1 MDGFKYNGRH
11 CSEFGVWYVP
21 DAKDLWMNSPDYDI
35 TSTKVKGRA
44 GSYYYTNEAKE
55 RTFTLSCFFEDI
67 TWFDREQIRHWID
80 RKTSGELVF
89 DYKPFVYYKVRP
101 TKLDTGKVY
110 VTRGTTD
117 QQNRYSGTFSITFTA
132 YEPFGYMTY
141 KSFTTYDDDNASI
154 YCGILDSTEMPAEPT
169 VSSRSFLIYNCGTEV
184 ADTTITIGG
193 SAPNGL
199 TITNATNN
207 SVCSL
212 ISLPLTDYLTID
224 SAKGTV
230 RYGSSLAFQ
239 YHNDGFIRLD
249 PYLPDK
255 RDIVVS
261 YMSGSNMLTVLSE
274 EADHTWIGR
283 YVRINNEWVKI
294 INVNANGVV
303 TLQKSMG
310 ASGTETTRLV
320 TMNEISISG
329 TEQSQSTLTFD
340 FVPVIS

>member
-21 DAKDLWMNSPDYDI
+21 DAKDLWVNSPDYDV

-89 DYKPFVYYKVRP
+89 DRKPFVYYNVRP
-101 TKLDTGKVY
+101 TKQDTGKVY
-110 VTRGTTD
+110 VTRGATD
-117 QQNRYSGTFSITFTA
+117 QENLYSGTFTITFTA
-132 YEPFGYMTY
+132 FEPFGYMTY
-141 KSFTTYDDDNASI
+141 KSFNTYDDDNASI
-154 YCGILDSTEMPAEPT
+154 FCGILDTSEMPATPT
-169 VSSRSFLIYNCGTEV
+169 TSSRDFQIYNCGTEE

-193 SAPNGL
+193 TAASGL
-199 TITNATNN
+199 TITNGTNN
-207 SVCSL
+207 TVCSQV
-212 ISLPLTDYLTID
+212 SLPPTDYLVID

-239 YHNDGFIRLD
+239 YHNDGFIRLA

-261 YMSGSNMLTVLSE
+261 YTSGSNYLSVLSE
-274 EADHTWIGR
+274 VADSTWVGR

-294 INVNANGVV
+294 IYVNASGVV
-303 TLQKSMG
+303 TLQKNMG
-310 ASGTETTRLV
+310 ASGIETTRLV
-320 TMNEISISG
+320 TMNEISITG
-329 TEQSQSTLTFD
+329 TNQSLSTLSFD
-340 FVPVIS
+340 YVPRIA